1 MTYISPNGVAYDVGD
16 SPYSCYRNGLQFKFS
31 SARHLE
37 KFMTEVRIREEWLTD
52 SMSRRFKVRV
62 ECAIL
67 ADIQLYMQIE
77 KRGFYI
83 YDEKNGVEYTCLQ
96 QLELDGLTLKWID
109 SNIE

>member
-1 MTYISPNGVAYDVGD
+1 MSYISPNGVAYDVGD
-16 SPYSCYRNGLQFKFS
+16 SPYSCFRNGLQFKFS

-62 ECAIL
+62 ECAVL
-67 ADIQLYMQIE
+67 ADLQLYMQIE

-83 YDEKNGVEYTCLQ
+83 YDENEEVEYTCPEHIVLN
-96 QLELDGLTLKWID
+96 GRISRWT
-109 SNIE
+109 N